1 MQELELKEL
10 WQTSN
15 EQLEK
20 SLKISQQQSEDIKQL
35 KVQHYLSSMKPIKIF
50 TIIVGLIWVG
60 IGVSLLSMIFLNA
73 YEQANKFFLF
83 SATIQVLITGIAL
96 AVYIYQLIT
105 IYNINLTE
113 TVLKTQKDL
122 ATLKSS
128 TLWITRILFLQ
139 LPVWT
144 TFYWNESMLEN
155 GNWFLWIFQ
164 AIVTLIFIYAAAWL
178 YFNIKY
184 KNKDKKWFRLVFKGN
199 EWTPLMES
207 MELLDKIKVFKTEDK
222 I

>member
-1 MQELELKEL
+1 MKELDIKEL
-10 WQTSN
+10 WETSN
-15 EQLEK
+15 KQLEEGLEINQQHSK
-20 SLKISQQQSEDIKQL
+20 DIQKLKI
-35 KVQHYLSSMKPIKIF
+35 QHYLSSMKPVKIF

-60 IGVSLLSMIFLNA
+60 IGLPLLTTIFLNA

-83 SATIQVLITGIAL
+83 SATIQILITLIAL
-96 AVYIYQLIT
+96 IVYINQLIT
-105 IYNINLTE
+105 IYNVNVTE

-144 TFYWNESMLEN
+144 TFYWNESMLQN

-164 AIVTLIFIYAAAWL
+164 AVMTLLFTYMAIWL
-178 YFNIKY
+178 FFNIKY
-184 KNKDKKWFRLVFKGN
+184 ENKDKKWFQLIFKGK
-199 EWTPLMES
+199 EWSPLMES
-207 MELLDKIKVFKTEDK
+207 MMLLDKIKAFKTE
-222 I
+222 

>member
-10 WQTSN
+10 WQISN
-15 EQLEK
+15 ERLEK
-20 SLKISQQQSEDIKQL
+20 SLKISQQQAEDIKQL
-35 KVQHYLSSMKPIKIF
+35 KIQHYLSSMKPIKVF

-60 IGVSLLSMIFLNA
+60 IGVPLLSMIFLNA

-83 SATIQVLITGIAL
+83 SATIQVLITAIAL
-96 AVYIYQLIT
+96 VVYIYQLIT
-105 IYNINLTE
+105 IYNVNVTE
-113 TVLKTQKDL
+113 TVLKTQKEL

-144 TFYWNESMLEN
+144 TFYCNESMLQN

-164 AIVTLIFIYAAAWL
+164 AVVTLLFTYAAIWL
-178 YFNIKY
+178 FINIKNE
-184 KNKDKKWFRLVFKGN
+184 NKDKKWFQLIFKGK
-199 EWTPLMES
+199 EWTPLMKS
-207 MELLDKIKVFKTEDK
+207 MELLDKIEEFKTE
-222 I
+222 